1 MRGTMEEQAFIKS
14 YEELTQGASANA
26 RSFFAFFFFFFFSKS
41 AACFFLVGCSLAL
54 LFAALY
60 NTTDSSVRQRVEA
73 QLAQICSSPAY
84 LVQAHAL
91 FQHSENSFALHHVC
105 RKMRELFTERWAT
118 FPYNQKV
125 STLVFLVQ
133 YLGQKGLTLQPWV
146 VLEVSLLIVRIS
158 KLGWFEGSEMKELV
172 GQCSKFMTS
181 VTHAPLGLR
190 LLTLLVTEMNEV
202 MPGTTMSQHRKLCT
216 SFRDRSLLPIFQT
229 ALSAHRKVLEGNV
242 VGQQREVILGCA
254 LELSHKC
261 LSFDFIGTQPAA
273 SSEKSDDAAT
283 VQVPNTWRD
292 LFESEG
298 VLKLFF
304 SVYRS
309 TQPATAKTALQCL
322 TQVASVRRSV
332 FTGTAEREDFLTE
345 LMRGIC
351 EIIRT
356 GAGLQDPT
364 NHHELCRLLA
374 RMKANFQLKQIIK
387 CPVYNEWIVLMANF
401 TSKSFQAWQW
411 APNSVYYL
419 LSLWSRLVA
428 SIAYLQPNEDTK
440 LDTLAPVVLEA
451 YVRSRLSSVEA
462 VMQSNGQ
469 IEDPLEATSLREEM
483 EVLPTLGRLKFALTS
498 AMLTSLFDPLASVYD
513 QRLMNLSKAEAFV
526 LESKLTWLVQ
536 IIAAIL
542 GGRLATSATPE
553 MDKLDGEL
561 SARLFRLMKLHDQR
575 VQSPNFTPSPSTPG
589 LELALLRFLQEF
601 RKVYI
606 GDYATAASSI
616 YGRLQELL
624 GLTDPN
630 AVLALILQKIC
641 SNLRFWAKNKH
652 IVERTLSLC
661 NTISSGYTSGKL
673 LRKVELTNHLFGH
686 HTSQFFPFLDV
697 QANARGRTHFYNTLA
712 KLLFLDCSV
721 REFNAF
727 MVPFGQV
734 FLRLLSVN
742 GREQFRQPVVSAAV
756 TGLMRDL
763 RGVVDAT
770 VSGPTYNMFFDWL
783 YENKAPNGARFS
795 DTLVRIA
802 EVFYDVPD
810 VTSPLLKFVAELV
823 LNKSSRVAFDSSSPN
838 GILLFRLA
846 SEVLVAYGTNIF
858 DVQVPP
864 SKAYNNRYKGIWIA
878 LKILRNALQGGFCNY
893 GVFQLYRDP
902 ALANALNIVFK
913 LMFSVPL
920 NQVMAFP
927 KFTEAHFAFLDTLC
941 SDHTSTVATL
951 EPMIFRQMLDSFKEG
966 LGALDQAICSH
977 CCSSIDK
984 LADFFYH
991 NQDRDTAT
999 ANGIKKL
1006 VIDHMGQFNDLL
1018 AILFQILCFEPQCLF
1033 QWSISRPML
1042 ALIVINPQNFNNLKV
1057 KLCQSML
1064 TADQAQRMQEAL
1076 RDLMAE
1082 IEPNLSGKNRDL
1094 FTQRLSSFR
1103 HVVQGIQNNS

>member
-1 MRGTMEEQAFIKS
+1 MR
-14 YEELTQGASANA
+14 
-26 RSFFAFFFFFFFSKS
+26 S
-41 AACFFLVGCSLAL
+41 AARGAHFARFFLTSVS
-54 LFAALY
+54 ALY
-60 NTTDSSVRQRVEA
+60 NTTDNATRTRAEA
-73 QLAQICSSPAY
+73 ALQQITSNPATY
-84 LVQAHAL
+84 MGQARSIFA
-91 FQHSENSFALHHVC
+91 HSEQPFAIHHVC
-105 RKMRELFTERWAT
+105 RSLKTLFTDRWPT
-118 FPYNQKV
+118 FPYQTKV
-125 STLVFLVQ
+125 QTLFFLVSF
-133 YLGQKGLTLQPWV
+133 LGTKGLSLPPYVTLE
-146 VLEVSLLIVRIS
+146 LMLLIARIT
-158 KLGWFEGSEMKELV
+158 KLGWLEGSEMKELV
-172 GQCSKFMTS
+172 PQCSKFMGS
-181 VTHAPLGLR
+181 VQHAPLGLR

-202 MPGTTMSQHRKLCT
+202 MPGSTLSQHRKICT
-216 SFRDRSLLPIFQT
+216 SFRDRCLLQVFQV
-229 ALSAHRKVLEGNV
+229 ALTAHRQVLDGNV
-242 VGQQREVILGCA
+242 QGQPRETILAGA

-261 LSFDFIGTQPAA
+261 LSFDFIGTQPVP
-273 SSEKSDDAAT
+273 EKSDDAGT

-298 VLKLFF
+298 VLRIFF
-304 SVYRS
+304 SVYRTTTPS
-309 TQPATAKTALQCL
+309 TAKIALQCL

-332 FTGTAEREDFLTE
+332 FTGTTEREDFLTE
-345 LMRGIC
+345 LMRGIS
-351 EIIRT
+351 EIIRS

-387 CPVYNEWIVLMANF
+387 CPVYNEWIVLMASF

-428 SIAYLQPNEDTK
+428 SIAYLQQNEDTK
-440 LDTLAPVVLEA
+440 LDTLAPSILEA
-451 YVRSRLSSVEA
+451 YVRSRLSSVEIVA
-462 VMQSNGQ
+462 QSNGQ
-469 IEDPLEATSLREEM
+469 IEDPLEAPSLREEM
-483 EVLPTLGRLKFALTS
+483 EALPTLGRLKFAHSS
-498 AMLTSLFDPLASVYD
+498 AMLTSLFDPLAAAYE
-513 QRLMNLSKAEAFV
+513 QRLLSLTKQEAFIF
-526 LESKLTWLVQ
+526 ESKLTWLVQ

-553 MDKLDGEL
+553 ADKIDGEL

-575 VQSPNFTPSPSTPG
+575 VQAPGFSPSTSTPG

-616 YGRLQELL
+616 YSRLAELL

-641 SNLRFWAKNKH
+641 TNLRYWAKNKY

-661 NTISSGYTSGKL
+661 NTISSGYSSGKL

-686 HTSQFFPFLDV
+686 HTAQYFPFLDV
-697 QANARGRTHFYNTLA
+697 PANARGRTHFYNTLA

-721 REFNAF
+721 REFSAF
-727 MVPFGQV
+727 MMPFTQV
-734 FLRLLSVN
+734 FLRLLSIQ
-742 GREQFRQPVVSAAV
+742 GPDQFRQPVVMAAV
-756 TGLMRDL
+756 TGLLRDL
-763 RGVVDAT
+763 RGIVDAT

-783 YENKAPNGARFS
+783 YESKAPNGARFS

-802 EVFYDVPD
+802 DVFFDMPE
-810 VTSPLLKFVAELV
+810 VTSPLLKFVAEFV

-846 SEVLVAYGTNIF
+846 SEVLVAYGSKIF
-858 DVQVPP
+858 DLHAPP
-864 SKAYNNRYKGIWIA
+864 NKAYNSRYKGIWIC
-878 LKILRNALQGGFCNY
+878 LKILRNALQGGYANY
-893 GVFQLYRDP
+893 GVFQLYKDP
-902 ALANALNIVFK
+902 ALANALSTVFK

-920 NQVMAFP
+920 SQVMAYS

-951 EPMIFRQMLDSFKEG
+951 EPSTFRQMLESFKEG

-977 CCSSIDK
+977 CCSAIDK

-1006 VIDHMGQFNDLL
+1006 VVEHMTQFNDLL
-1018 AILFQILCFEPQCLF
+1018 AILFQILCFEPQCEALVLFLFFLLILFAGLF

-1042 ALIVINPQNFNNLKV
+1042 ALIVINPPNFQALKV
-1057 KLCQSML
+1057 KLCQSMM
-1064 TADQAQRMQEAL
+1064 TQEQGMRMQEAL
-1076 RDLMAE
+1076 RDLMLE

-1103 HVVQGIQNNS
+1103 HVVQSIQNGP